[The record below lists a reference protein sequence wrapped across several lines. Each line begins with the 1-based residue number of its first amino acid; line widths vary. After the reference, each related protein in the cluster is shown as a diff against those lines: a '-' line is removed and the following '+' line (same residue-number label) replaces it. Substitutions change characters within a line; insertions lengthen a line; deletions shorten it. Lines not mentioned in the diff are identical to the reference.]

1 MTRTLLSCLTIHRAF
16 SFSKSLFSEDD
27 YKLPSQ
33 PAWNEN
39 QIVRVSQIGLS
50 SQDSDQDDR
59 VSTIF
64 DLQLCCK
71 QLLQTA
77 CIPAT

>member
-1 MTRTLLSCLTIHRAF
+1 MY
-16 SFSKSLFSEDD
+16 FSKSLFSEDD

-59 VSTIF
+59 VSTFIF
-64 DLQLCCK
+64 NELHIAMIEVE
-71 QLLQTA
+71 TY
-77 CIPAT
+77 